1 MRHIE
6 IYDTTLRDG
15 AQSEGINY
23 SVSDKLKIIK
33 KLDSLG
39 VHYIEAGWPGAN
51 PVDNEVFNAIDY
63 DGLKNAQITAFG
75 CTRKP
80 NTEEADDN
88 VLKMLVNSKAKII
101 TIFGKSWDFQVTEA
115 LNTTLEENLNMIK
128 GSIAFLIEHGKKV
141 FFDCEHFFDG
151 YKANPEYAIEVVK
164 TAHNAGAERIIL
176 CDTNG
181 GCINNEIY
189 KITRAVVNEVPS
201 ALIGIHAHNDSD
213 LAIANSLAS
222 VDAGA
227 SHVQG
232 CMNGYGER
240 CGNTNI
246 CSLIPNLQL
255 KREFDVIG
263 DNISKLSNTARQ
275 IAEISNKSLN
285 ASMPFVG
292 RSAFAHKAG
301 VHASGVRK
309 NSQTYE
315 HIDPSVVGNMRRFL
329 ISDQAGSASIKERL
343 DGLKFVQN
351 VSDEDIKKI
360 IDEIKKLE
368 WQGFAFEGAD
378 ASFEILVMKVLN
390 RQPNFFNILG
400 FRVIGDTISLSDTG
414 ADKRTISEASVKIEI
429 DGEIIHTVSEGDG
442 PVNALDRALRKAIV
456 EKYPEVANFK
466 LDDFKVRILDSK
478 AATGAPV
485 RVTIES
491 SDGLHKW
498 YTVGVSE
505 NIIEASYGAIVDS
518 IYYGLILQG
527 AKEVLQG
534 VKEANGAASAAN
546 RVS

>member
-33 KLDSLG
+33 KLDNLG

-51 PVDNEVFNAIDY
+51 PVDNEVFDAIDY
-63 DGLKNAQITAFG
+63 DDLKNAQIAAFG

-80 NTEEADDN
+80 NINEADDN
-88 VLKMLVNSKAKII
+88 VLKTLAQSKARII

-115 LNTTLEENLNMIK
+115 LNTTLEENLNMIE
-128 GSIAFLIEHGKKV
+128 GSISYLIKNGKEV

-151 YKANPEYAIEVVK
+151 YKANPKYALSVAK
-164 TAHNAGAERIIL
+164 TAHQAGAKRIIL

-181 GCINNEIY
+181 GCMNNEIY
-189 KITRAVVNEVPS
+189 KITKAVIDLIPS

-213 LAIANSLAS
+213 LAIANSIAS

-227 SHVQG
+227 SQVQG
-232 CMNGYGER
+232 CINGYGER

-246 CSLIPNLQL
+246 CSIIPNLQL
-255 KREFDVIG
+255 KKDFDVIG
-263 DNISKLSNTARQ
+263 ENISKLSDTARQ
-275 IAEISNKSLN
+275 IAEISNKSLHS
-285 ASMPFVG
+285 SMPYVG

-315 HIDPSVVGNMRRFL
+315 HIDPNSVGNVRRFL
-329 ISDQAGSASIKERL
+329 ISDQAGSASIKEKL
-343 DGLKFVQN
+343 DNLRFIEN
-351 VSDEDIKKI
+351 VIDSDIKKI

-368 WQGFAFEGAD
+368 WKGFAFEGAD
-378 ASFEILVMKVLN
+378 ASFEILCMKVLN

-400 FRVIGDTISLSDTG
+400 FRVIGDTITLSDNQ
-414 ADKRTISEASVKIEI
+414 KTISEASVKIEI
-429 DGEIIHTVSEGDG
+429 EDEIIHTVSEGDG
-442 PVNALDRALRKAIV
+442 PVNALDKALRKAIV

-478 AATGAPV
+478 DATAAQV

-491 SDGLHKW
+491 SDGTHKW
-498 YTVGVSE
+498 DTVGVSE
-505 NIIEASYGAIVDS
+505 NIIEASYVAIVDS
-518 IYYGLILQG
+518 IFYGLMLQG
-527 AKEVLQG
+527 AKSITKSISNSIVPC
-534 VKEANGAASAAN
+534 
-546 RVS
+546 